1 MTSSLI
7 HRGDKYILRVFLKKT
22 CKYRIKNN
30 LPVFN
35 DYRIPKELGI
45 EIEQFIADTQDLRN
59 MLKKPYPNVQRLFG
73 KDGCHKKTSER
84 ELNSMKKQNEG
95 VLAYQE
101 SKRQNTLSK
110 IDEAYNY
117 LKQTHQTITKTAI
130 SMESGVSIKT
140 ICKPYIRDH
149 LSKYPEFS
157 HTDKGDY
164 KSPEE
169 MAARIEVLEDR
180 LSKSVN
186 RNKELLAE
194 IQKIRA
200 ESAIKYKQLQLD
212 YERLAG
218 AYQKETEKKII
229 RL

>member
-1 MTSSLI
+1 
-7 HRGDKYILRVFLKKT
+7 
-22 CKYRIKNN
+22 
-30 LPVFN
+30 
-35 DYRIPKELGI
+35 
-45 EIEQFIADTQDLRN
+45 
-59 MLKKPYPNVQRLFG
+59 
-73 KDGCHKKTSER
+73 
-84 ELNSMKKQNEG
+84 MKKQNEG

>member
-1 MTSSLI
+1 
-7 HRGDKYILRVFLKKT
+7 
-22 CKYRIKNN
+22 
-30 LPVFN
+30 
-35 DYRIPKELGI
+35 
-45 EIEQFIADTQDLRN
+45 
-59 MLKKPYPNVQRLFG
+59 
-73 KDGCHKKTSER
+73 
-84 ELNSMKKQNEG
+84 MKKQNEG

-200 ESAIKYKQLQLD
+200 ESAIK
-212 YERLAG
+212 
-218 AYQKETEKKII
+218 
-229 RL
+229 

>member
-1 MTSSLI
+1 
-7 HRGDKYILRVFLKKT
+7 
-22 CKYRIKNN
+22 
-30 LPVFN
+30 
-35 DYRIPKELGI
+35 
-45 EIEQFIADTQDLRN
+45 
-59 MLKKPYPNVQRLFG
+59 
-73 KDGCHKKTSER
+73 
-84 ELNSMKKQNEG
+84 MKKQNEG

-140 ICKPYIRDH
+140 ICKPYVRNH

-169 MAARIEVLEDR
+169 MAAKIEVFSRLISEKLYYYEQIGSELE
-180 LSKSVN
+180 
-186 RNKELLAE
+186 E
-194 IQKIRA
+194 IMM
-200 ESAIKYKQLQLD
+200 IKAKN
-212 YERLAG
+212 AV
-218 AYQKETEKKII
+218 A
-229 RL
+229 

>member
-1 MTSSLI
+1 
-7 HRGDKYILRVFLKKT
+7 
-22 CKYRIKNN
+22 
-30 LPVFN
+30 
-35 DYRIPKELGI
+35 
-45 EIEQFIADTQDLRN
+45 
-59 MLKKPYPNVQRLFG
+59 
-73 KDGCHKKTSER
+73 
-84 ELNSMKKQNEG
+84 MKKQNEG

-169 MAARIEVLEDR
+169 MAARIEVLENR

>member
-1 MTSSLI
+1 
-7 HRGDKYILRVFLKKT
+7 
-22 CKYRIKNN
+22 
-30 LPVFN
+30 
-35 DYRIPKELGI
+35 
-45 EIEQFIADTQDLRN
+45 
-59 MLKKPYPNVQRLFG
+59 
-73 KDGCHKKTSER
+73 
-84 ELNSMKKQNEG
+84 MKKQNEG

-140 ICKPYIRDH
+140 ICKPYVRDH
-149 LSKYPEFS
+149 LSKYPELYPEFS

>member
-1 MTSSLI
+1 
-7 HRGDKYILRVFLKKT
+7 
-22 CKYRIKNN
+22 
-30 LPVFN
+30 
-35 DYRIPKELGI
+35 
-45 EIEQFIADTQDLRN
+45 
-59 MLKKPYPNVQRLFG
+59 
-73 KDGCHKKTSER
+73 
-84 ELNSMKKQNEG
+84 MKKQNEG

-186 RNKELLAE
+186 RNKELLADCLLYTSD
-194 IQKIRA
+194 A
-200 ESAIKYKQLQLD
+200 AD
-212 YERLAG
+212 D
-218 AYQKETEKKII
+218 
-229 RL
+229 

>member
-1 MTSSLI
+1 MSSPALQI
-7 HRGDKYILRVFLKKT
+7 PLPEKFENNQGLPDETKQEYGRILALYSSDTLDATEWHISLTIANRTGNICFPKATKT
-22 CKYRIKNN
+22 
-30 LPVFN
+30 
-35 DYRIPKELGI
+35 I
-45 EIEQFIADTQDLRN
+45 E
-59 MLKKPYPNVQRLFG
+59 
-73 KDGCHKKTSER
+73 CHKKTSER